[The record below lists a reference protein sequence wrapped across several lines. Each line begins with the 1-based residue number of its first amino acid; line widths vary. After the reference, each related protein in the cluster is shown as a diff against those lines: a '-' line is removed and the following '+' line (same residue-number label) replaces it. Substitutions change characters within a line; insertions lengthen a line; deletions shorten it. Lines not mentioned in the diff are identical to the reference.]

1 MATIQPPITAKN
13 QGRDGVGGLGLGRSP
28 RISRSLRT
36 PGRRG
41 DGSGFTLPAYDSTS
55 GYTDTESLPATPKK
69 WTYRVDDHGVGQ
81 WSNPVN
87 LTVGG

>member
-1 MATIQPPITAKN
+1 ML
-13 QGRDGVGGLGLGRSP
+13 VGWDWGGHRAYLDLCGLQVDAAR
-28 RISRSLRT
+28 
-36 PGRRG
+36 
-41 DGSGFTLPAYDSTS
+41 GSGFTLPAYDSTS